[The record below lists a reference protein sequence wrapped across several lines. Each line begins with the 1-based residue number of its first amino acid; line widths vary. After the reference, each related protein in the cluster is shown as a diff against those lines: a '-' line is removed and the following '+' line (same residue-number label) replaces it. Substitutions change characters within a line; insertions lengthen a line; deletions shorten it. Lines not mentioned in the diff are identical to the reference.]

1 MATRNTKALIYG
13 IFATDTLTKI
23 EDNEP
28 LDILREICRN
38 IRTTNSLQ
46 YVTLKNYL
54 ESKKEYVDFDP
65 DDGSILVYISPL
77 VFMSIFNE
85 RVVAKERVLKMI
97 VWITHNR
104 EETFGVVK
112 EYLGLLH
119 DIFYNQ
125 ITKEQIL
132 EILPELDILE
142 DDVVVTKNVKDVF
155 FAALWCMIMSDSYE
169 QACRKATALKNSND
183 MLVEVTGAL
192 SGLYYGLESIPTSWI
207 IPAEEKFNLK
217 EIIF

>member
-1 MATRNTKALIYG
+1 MPTRNTKALIYG
-13 IFATDTLTKI
+13 IFVTDALTKI

-28 LDILREICRN
+28 LDILRAVCQN

-54 ESKKEYVDFDP
+54 ESKKEYVDFEP

-77 VFMSIFNE
+77 VFMDLFNE
-85 RVVAKERVLKMI
+85 AVVDKHRVLKQI

-112 EYLGLLH
+112 EYLNLLH

-142 DDVVVTKNVKDVF
+142 DEVPVSTNVKDVF
-155 FAALWCMIMSDSYE
+155 FTALWCLTMTDSYE
-169 QACRKATALKNSND
+169 QACRKAYDLKDSNE
-183 MLVEVTGAL
+183 LIIEITGAL
-192 SGLYYGLESIPTSWI
+192 AGLYYGVESIPTEWI
-207 IPAEEKFNLK
+207 AEVETKFSIE